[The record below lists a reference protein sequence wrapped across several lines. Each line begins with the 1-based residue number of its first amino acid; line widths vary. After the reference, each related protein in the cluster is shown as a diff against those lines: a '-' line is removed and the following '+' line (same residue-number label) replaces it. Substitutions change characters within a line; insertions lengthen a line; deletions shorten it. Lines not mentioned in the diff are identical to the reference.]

1 MLKQSIHRGQHPHT
15 LKGAIIMFATYAIA
29 RNLFDEIM
37 DSSFG
42 NHSTTG
48 LMNTD
53 IRETEQGFEMAIDL
67 PGVQKENLSAE
78 LKDGYLYI
86 SATVNRPDNQE
97 NTKARYLRR
106 ERFVGTMR
114 RTFYVGDKVTQE
126 DIHARFQDGVLCIF
140 IPKKQQP
147 VLEEKKM
154 IAIEG

>member
-1 MLKQSIHRGQHPHT
+1 
-15 LKGAIIMFATYAIA
+15 MFTTYAIA
-29 RNLFDEIM
+29 RNLFDEIA

-42 NHSTTG
+42 NHSTIG

-53 IRETEQGFEMAIDL
+53 IRETEKGFEMAIDL

-86 SATVNRPDNQE
+86 SATINRGNEQDNT
-97 NTKARYLRR
+97 NGRYLRR
-106 ERFVGTMR
+106 ERFVGSMR

-126 DIHARFQDGVLCIF
+126 DIRARFQDGTLYLF

-147 VLEEKKM
+147 AVEEKKL